1 MKNYKIIVSFV
12 CFAAVFGISNAA
24 NAKAAKCEITSYRSD
39 KYVGPWDFSSR
50 KGGSFEAHLPKQ
62 AGETVFTRYINITAP
77 GRGVIGG
84 A

>member
-39 KYVGPWDFSSR
+39 KYVGPRDFSCR
-50 KGGSFEAHLPKQ
+50 KGGSFEVHLPKQ
-62 AGETVFTRYINITAP
+62 AGEPVFTRYINITAP
-77 GRGVIGG
+77 WRGVIGG